1 MMNIL
6 LTDKHVKDRF
16 ASIFRSQSLTLGFRL
31 IPRLL
36 LVDRVVSLESIVKKV
51 LDRLVGRQSA
61 CQQDVVARCGRVL
74 IIPGRA

>member
-6 LTDKHVKDRF
+6 LTAKHVKDRF
-16 ASIFRSQSLTLGFRL
+16 ASIFCSQSLTSRSRL

-36 LVDRVVSLESIVKKV
+36 LVDLVVSLVSIVQNV

-61 CQQDVVARCGRVL
+61 CQQGVTARRGRAL